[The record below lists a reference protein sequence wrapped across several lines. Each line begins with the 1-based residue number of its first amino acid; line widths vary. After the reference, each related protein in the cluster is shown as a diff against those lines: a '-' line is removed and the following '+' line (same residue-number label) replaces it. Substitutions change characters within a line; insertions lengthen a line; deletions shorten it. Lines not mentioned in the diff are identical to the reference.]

1 MGFVGVQCSVMSD
14 SFGSHGLQHARL
26 PCPLLFPS
34 LFIELVR
41 LYIYPMLYCPLL
53 LLPSI
58 FPRTRVFSNE
68 STFCIRWP
76 KNWSFNFSV
85 SPSNEYSELISFRID
100 WFHLLPVQG
109 TLKHLL
115 QHQSESI
122 NSLALSLLY
131 GPPLTSIHFYWK
143 NHNFDYTDLC

>member
-1 MGFVGVQCSVMSD
+1 MSVRVLPPPTSTWWSPDLQCAGTVWGGGAFGRWLASSQMGFVGVQCSVMSD
-14 SFGSHGLQHARL
+14 SLGSHGLQHARL

-109 TLKHLL
+109 TLR
-115 QHQSESI
+115 
-122 NSLALSLLY
+122 SLL
-131 GPPLTSIHFYWK
+131 
-143 NHNFDYTDLC
+143 